1 MILTDGCIHDMSETK
16 ELIVELSY
24 KPCSIVIIGIGEED
38 FSAME
43 TLDADTKVLVD
54 NFGRPAARDIVQFVK
69 FNDLSEMARVEVQE
83 LMLEEIPDQFVDYMV
98 MHQLVPD
105 SFDDME
111 SLGGEDIGFNSHMR
125 EANSEK
131 KQSEDLFEKL

>member
-1 MILTDGCIHDMSETK
+1 
-16 ELIVELSY
+16 
-24 KPCSIVIIGIGEED
+24 
-38 FSAME
+38 
-43 TLDADTKVLVD
+43 
-54 NFGRPAARDIVQFVK
+54 
-69 FNDLSEMARVEVQE
+69 
-83 LMLEEIPDQFVDYMV
+83 MV